1 MSDQLSPAEF
11 QRRSA
16 KLQQV
21 LRSAMHDI
29 TDDQEWGCDPDE
41 HERRHVLYAA
51 AMLTGMIYALDY
63 PEQARRFHT
72 YVTPVGNLTPS
83 PVDVLAGRVEKLVPK
98 PKLNGDDLVEHVV
111 GLLSKE
117 PNGGSIEP
125 VVPVF
130 DEDGE
135 LKWELVEGKT
145 VFPTWEES
153 EFMQWPE
160 DG

>member
-1 MSDQLSPAEF
+1 M
-11 QRRSA
+11 
-16 KLQQV
+16 
-21 LRSAMHDI
+21 
-29 TDDQEWGCDPDE
+29 
-41 HERRHVLYAA
+41 
-51 AMLTGMIYALDY
+51 
-63 PEQARRFHT
+63 
-72 YVTPVGNLTPS
+72 
-83 PVDVLAGRVEKLVPK
+83 
-98 PKLNGDDLVEHVV
+98 V

-145 VFPTWEES
+145 VFPVWEES